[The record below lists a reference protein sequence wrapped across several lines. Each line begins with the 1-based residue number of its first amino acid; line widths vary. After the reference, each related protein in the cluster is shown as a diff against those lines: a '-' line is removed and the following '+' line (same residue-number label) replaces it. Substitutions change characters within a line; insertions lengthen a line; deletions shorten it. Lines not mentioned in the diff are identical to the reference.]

1 MNLPARM
8 SHMQHEV
15 HRTNWT
21 TISNPVPG
29 TSEGLQTQQS
39 QIQIRPTP
47 PRKSTFNR
55 QDGEHH
61 EHITHNG
68 KRPDDEHNR
77 EILHIPGNK
86 NEQPNKRQ
94 NDSPT
99 KHLIRN
105 YSPIRNLQ
113 RAPNCTRPPSQPPIP
128 TLSNS
133 YTKWE
138 ETDKCDVLHKTLQQ
152 ANRTTASAIP
162 ETTEQ

>member
-1 MNLPARM
+1 MP
-8 SHMQHEV
+8 HVQHEV

-29 TSEGLQTQQS
+29 TSEGLQTQQL

-105 YSPIRNLQ
+105 YSPIRNPQ

-133 YTKWE
+133 TQSERKQTSVMCYTKHYDRPIGQPPE
-138 ETDKCDVLHKTLQQ
+138 PLQKLR
-152 ANRTTASAIP
+152 NSK
-162 ETTEQ
+162 